1 MKKAIQKF
9 TTAASLLAAITG
21 NAIAKDTGTT
31 QFENVRES
39 VSLVRSLVTKVDDK
53 SVKELFD
60 KVLELSQKIN
70 QLNARLVQ
78 DKFKISLMQFQ
89 ILSVIRDL
97 LDFNSTI
104 LVDKHEK
111 RIMNEFRT
119 QYRAYTNSIVELDH
133 SIARVK
139 EKLNLVKVVRLD
151 GLEMSATELARINQA
166 AKDRAVR

>member
-1 MKKAIQKF
+1 MKKAIQKL
-9 TTAASLLAAITG
+9 TTAASLFAMITG
-21 NAIAKDTGTT
+21 NAVAKNNDTT
-31 QFENVRES
+31 QFESVQES
-39 VSLVRSLVTKVDDK
+39 VNMVHSLVTKVDDK

-60 KVLELSQKIN
+60 KVLLLSQKIN

-78 DKFKISLMQFQ
+78 DKFKITPMEFR

-97 LDFNSTI
+97 LDLNSTI
-104 LVDKHEK
+104 LVDKHEE

-139 EKLNLVKVVRLD
+139 EKLNLVQVVSVDDLD
-151 GLEMSATELARINQA
+151 ISATELAEINQA
-166 AKDRAVR
+166 AKERAAR